1 TATPRVRQET
11 VYLGDTPVAVLTQTV
26 SGSPAVF
33 TTVVNYVYADHID
46 TPRVITQASDN
57 RMRWRWDQADPFG
70 TSAPNQN
77 PASIGAFT
85 YNPRF
90 PGQFYDVE
98 SNLHYNYFRDYDPR
112 IGRYVQSDPIGL
124 AGGINTYG
132 YVEGQPT
139 RYSDPRGLLPVPV
152 ITGGFGALAGG
163 LGYGIGS
170 LVTGRFSIGDLGFAI
185 LGGALQGA
193 LAPLGGGLPGAIA
206 ISGSVNVLQDSVKG
220 AIACE
225 PMDRTMLARS
235 FAIGAVGGLAG
246 GAWSRTARY
255 TDSRFPDWARQG
267 NDLRALNANT
277 TVDNFVRNVLGGGL
291 STTAENA
298 TK

>member
-1 TATPRVRQET
+1 
-11 VYLGDTPVAVLTQTV
+11 
-26 SGSPAVF
+26 
-33 TTVVNYVYADHID
+33 
-46 TPRVITQASDN
+46 
-57 RMRWRWDQADPFG
+57 
-70 TSAPNQN
+70 
-77 PASIGAFT
+77 
-85 YNPRF
+85 
-90 PGQFYDVE
+90 
-98 SNLHYNYFRDYDPR
+98 
-112 IGRYVQSDPIGL
+112 
-124 AGGINTYG
+124 
-132 YVEGQPT
+132 
-139 RYSDPRGLLPVPV
+139 LLPVPV

-170 LVTGRFSIGDLGFAI
+170 LVTGRFSIGDMGFAI

-220 AIACE
+220 AMACE